1 MFSGSEK
8 IDQYFAVLT
17 TCGAVGVCEFK
28 QSNHKTKNVIVSKTD
43 LTPLRSM
50 LSRTKSTEH

>member
-1 MFSGSEK
+1 MSFCDQRFSHIFTSMFSVSEK

-28 QSNHKTKNVIVSKTD
+28 QSKHKTKNVIVS
-43 LTPLRSM
+43 
-50 LSRTKSTEH
+50 